1 MGIQMKLQLFFFFN
15 LPCVIV
21 TFSYIYVVVVVGC
34 SLKVQYTIK
43 TSVLY
48 RTLFKFISARQEKKA
63 NVAVY
68 NCTATGTL
76 QQKQNAC
83 KNMVYHFPINRVRT
97 KETRKLNRERKSN
110 VVWD

>member
-1 MGIQMKLQLFFFFN
+1 MT
-15 LPCVIV
+15 V

-34 SLKVQYTIK
+34 SLKAQYTIK
-43 TSVLY
+43 TSALY

-63 NVAVY
+63 NVAVH
-68 NCTATGTL
+68 NCTATGML
-76 QQKQNAC
+76 EQKQNAC
-83 KNMVYHFPINRVRT
+83 KNMVYHSPINRLRT